1 MSGAGLKYCVV
12 ASLTTTNQTNLTTN
26 ELVPQI
32 RVPAPHVVNVSHGVK
47 RFCAKKPKL
56 FCRFFFDLDAQNN
69 NSSISEA
76 ASPIKGRRL
85 GATASTSHMLDS
97 SVHGA
102 PVSFMQDSTQDR
114 LALNV
119 SVQLASS
126 SDAERIFSVMNDISH
141 GRSGGTCLRFRPPFA
156 LHLPVPRF
164 LFAILLCLDHTAGTN
179 C

>member
-1 MSGAGLKYCVV
+1 MFHMVLNAF
-12 ASLTTTNQTNLTTN
+12 AQRNQ
-26 ELVPQI
+26 
-32 RVPAPHVVNVSHGVK
+32 
-47 RFCAKKPKL
+47 KL

-97 SVHGA
+97 SVHRA
-102 PVSFMQDSTQDR
+102 PAGLFHHMQDGTQDR
-114 LALNV
+114 LNV

-164 LFAILLCLDHTAGTN
+164 LLSILLCLDHAAGTN